1 MGQMSGGRGAN
12 VLRCGAP
19 LYRRGPTRR
28 QMTTTE
34 RRRRDA
40 GRRRP
45 SVRRSFNISSSAT
58 APAMV
63 YRRNF
68 AQARAR
74 VIERP
79 AGRNEKPETIVI
91 SESDA
96 AAAAA
101 S

>member
-1 MGQMSGGRGAN
+1 MRRAGGKCPAVRSAAVSTRPDAASN
-12 VLRCGAP
+12 DNNRTTP
-19 LYRRGPTRR
+19 PRRGPP
-28 QMTTTE
+28 
-34 RRRRDA
+34 A
-40 GRRRP
+40 SVRP

>member
-1 MGQMSGGRGAN
+1 
-12 VLRCGAP
+12 
-19 LYRRGPTRR
+19 
-28 QMTTTE
+28 
-34 RRRRDA
+34 
-40 GRRRP
+40 
-45 SVRRSFNISSSAT
+45 
-58 APAMV
+58 MV